1 MKLLSNNLLEIVAF
15 LRLVPEADASGF
27 QESVFVLPHFGS
39 SLCKRKGDRVPWKAW
54 EEEA

>member
-15 LRLVPEADASGF
+15 LRLVPEADVSGF
-27 QESVFVLPHFGS
+27 QESVLVLPHFGS
-39 SLCKRKGDRVPWKAW
+39 SLCTRKGDWVPWKAW